1 MRILVTGGAGFIGS
15 RLCSEL
21 FKHHEVYVVDN
32 LNPQIHGENPDKDSY
47 NYRSIKG
54 SVEFIKGDV
63 SEPETWDRIPTNDF
77 DVIYF
82 LASETGTGQSMFE
95 SQRYFKSNVMSLAL
109 LNDLIV
115 QGKVKCGKIILSSS
129 RSVYGDGPV
138 SAVDQPIPSKE
149 SDKCNPLSIYATTK
163 LAQESLL
170 LSGFRSV
177 DKCILR
183 FQNVYGPGQSLKNPY
198 TGILSI
204 FTSTMMRNE
213 KVYIF
218 DDGMMSRDFVYI
230 DDVIQALVLSL
241 EIKDEVLNVGSGR
254 STTVLHVANRLKE
267 IIGSSSEIVITGE
280 ELAGDIR
287 HNVACLESILKYGY
301 SPTVFFDEGVE
312 KFLDWAHSEGPIN
325 NGYIDSLESLRKNNI
340 LVNKRN

>member
-1 MRILVTGGAGFIGS
+1 
-15 RLCSEL
+15 
-21 FKHHEVYVVDN
+21 
-32 LNPQIHGENPDKDSY
+32 
-47 NYRSIKG
+47 
-54 SVEFIKGDV
+54 
-63 SEPETWDRIPTNDF
+63 
-77 DVIYF
+77 
-82 LASETGTGQSMFE
+82 
-95 SQRYFKSNVMSLAL
+95 
-109 LNDLIV
+109 
-115 QGKVKCGKIILSSS
+115 
-129 RSVYGDGPV
+129 
-138 SAVDQPIPSKE
+138 
-149 SDKCNPLSIYATTK
+149 
-163 LAQESLL
+163 
-170 LSGFRSV
+170 
-177 DKCILR
+177 
-183 FQNVYGPGQSLKNPY
+183 LKNPY